1 MGSMQSG
8 SRSDSTAD
16 ADATSVEK
24 PATEAPEARNTYDPA
39 MTDEDEAN
47 IPADSEADPNASRD
61 SG

>member
-1 MGSMQSG
+1 MSQGHG
-8 SRSDSTAD
+8 ADSNAD

-24 PATEAPEARNTYDPA
+24 PAKEAPDARNAYDPA

-61 SG
+61 AR